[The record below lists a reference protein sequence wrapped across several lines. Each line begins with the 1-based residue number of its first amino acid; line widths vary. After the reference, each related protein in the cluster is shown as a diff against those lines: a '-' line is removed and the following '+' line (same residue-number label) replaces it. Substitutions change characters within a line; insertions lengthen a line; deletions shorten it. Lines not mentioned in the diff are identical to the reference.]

1 MRSSLIL
8 PLGLVLAGLV
18 GCGSKGPATA
28 PVTSTQAKNA
38 PSWIDNEEI
47 PDGLAAVGIAQ
58 PNPMGDKSLQRTV
71 AIGDARTK
79 LAGKLKVRVQN
90 MFSQLNQQVTTAA
103 ADGTK
108 KPIKNDVMN
117 RVIENVTRQVV
128 DQELAG
134 TSTRAFWADPTD
146 GSLYVFVVMTKDTM
160 DRAMSNAAQAQ
171 IKGDRPGRAEPQRRP
186 GQAGRRHRR
195 QRQPRQ
201 LIPAEPAAAALGRLS
216 RVRIMASWGGDSP

>member
-8 PLGLVLAGLV
+8 PLGLVFAGLV
-18 GCGSKGPATA
+18 ACGGRKGPTTVQ
-28 PVTSTQAKNA
+28 VTSTPTRNA

-58 PNPMGDKSLQRTV
+58 ANPMGDKSMQRTV
-71 AIGDARTK
+71 AIGDARAK

-108 KPIKNDVMN
+108 KPIKADVMN
-117 RVIENVTRQVV
+117 RVSENVTRQLV

-134 TSTRAFWADPTD
+134 TSTRAFWTDPAD
-146 GSLYVFVVMTKDTM
+146 GNLYVFVVMTKETM
-160 DRAMSNAAQAQ
+160 DRALAGVAQAQ
-171 IKGDRPGRAEPQRRP
+171 IRKEIAGGEQSLD
-186 GQAGRRHRR
+186 QA
-195 QRQPRQ
+195 
-201 LIPAEPAAAALGRLS
+201 LDKLDAAIAAS
-216 RVRIMASWGGDSP
+216 ANPS